1 MSSQE
6 GPEFALPSGLAP
18 IHLQRKTKEMPLV
31 VARPY
36 RLQAVKES
44 LVTCHHWN
52 NGGSAIEVVDNCSAA
67 WNEQFELTQ

>member
-6 GPEFALPSGLAP
+6 GPEFAFPSP
-18 IHLQRKTKEMPLV
+18 YSFTKKNKRNAII
-31 VARPY
+31 VARPD

-44 LVTCHHWN
+44 LVTCHHWD